1 MDPTIEPEILLPADT
16 DSGLSSTDRD
26 STNDRAMLADKSVNV
41 SLLNRLYSIAQRCS
55 VTAIDFLIPHRCCLC
70 GRTDQPPVSA
80 GISFCESCAQ
90 ELSPDPI
97 NRCDRCGAEAGP
109 HASTQNGCTH
119 CRNRKLKFRS
129 VICLSMYEGRLRKV
143 LLSGKWSF
151 STVPI
156 RSLARLFASARS
168 DELLSLGVNRVVPI
182 PQHWRQRLVRNFNP
196 AAVIAEELG
205 KILRVPCD
213 VHLLKRARRTRPQ
226 KRVSVHQRFE
236 NQQGALTLWDSH
248 LIHNERILLVDD
260 VLTTGATCS
269 EAATLLRRAGAAECH
284 VAVIGRVLDHSA

>member
-1 MDPTIEPEILLPADT
+1 MDQRNEPEILFPTDM
-16 DSGLSSTDRD
+16 DSGLGSIDQASTSAHVQYSDRPM
-26 STNDRAMLADKSVNV
+26 TVPLLDRLSGFV
-41 SLLNRLYSIAQRCS
+41 QRFS
-55 VTAIDFLIPHRCCLC
+55 VTAIDFLVPHRCCLC
-70 GRTDQPPVSA
+70 GRTDRPPVSA
-80 GISFCESCAQ
+80 GVSFCVSCAE
-90 ELSPDPI
+90 ELSPDPV
-97 NRCDRCGAEAGP
+97 NRCERCGAEAGP

-119 CRNRKLKFRS
+119 CRNRKLRFRS

-143 LLSGKWSF
+143 LLSAKWSF

-156 RSLARLFASARS
+156 RSLARLFVSARK
-168 DELLSLGVNRVVPI
+168 DELQSLGVNRIIPI

-205 KILRVPCD
+205 HLLRIPCD
-213 VHLLKRARRTRPQ
+213 VHVLQRARRTRPQ

-236 NQQGALTLWDSH
+236 NQQGALTLRDSH
-248 LIHNERILLVDD
+248 MIQGERILLVDD

-269 EAATLLRRAGAAECH
+269 EAAALLRHAGAAECH